1 MTIQQLEYILE
12 VNRTGSITQAA
23 KNLFVT
29 QSGIS
34 SAISALEDE
43 LGFPVFSRNWKGA
56 VPTQR
61 GLRVLEHAARICEHR
76 NMMLGE
82 ENAQQGPVRIE
93 TSLYTPLSRAFVR
106 LCGEYGD
113 RGQNGLVHRSGRGVD
128 GMLERLRAREADLAV
143 LVLQE
148 TSRPEQKDPQLV
160 WQLRKRIPVA
170 LRIGPGHPLYH
181 KAELTAEDF
190 RTDRIIDDASGVMM
204 KASTLWKFVQV
215 DLDRALLESDRTT
228 RYEMV
233 AAGLGYTLSCK
244 LPESVDRQYGFR
256 SIPLEGPQYE
266 VYSVTGR
273 DDPVRQ
279 EVCRYLELVDEELA
293 DL

>member
-1 MTIQQLEYILE
+1 MTMQQLEYILE

-43 LGFPVFSRNWKGA
+43 LGFSVFSRNWKGA

-76 NMMLGE
+76 DLMLGE
-82 ENAQQGPVRIE
+82 ETSGISPVRIE
-93 TSLYTPLSRAFVR
+93 TSLYAPLSRAFVR
-106 LCGEYGD
+106 LCAQYGEHG
-113 RGQNGLVHRSGRGVD
+113 GTGLVHRAGRGVD
-128 GMLERLRAREADLAV
+128 GMLEHLRTQEADLAV
-143 LVLQE
+143 VVVLE
-148 TSRPEQKDPQLV
+148 TSRPEQKDTQLE
-160 WQLRKRIPVA
+160 WQQRKRIPVV

-181 KAELTAEDF
+181 MAELTAEDF
-190 RTDRIIDDASGVMM
+190 RGERIIDDANGMMM
-204 KASTLWKFVQV
+204 KAGTLWKFMDV

-233 AAGLGYTLSCK
+233 AAGLGYALSCR
-244 LPESVDRQYGFR
+244 LPEQVDRQYGFR

-266 VYSVTGR
+266 VYSVTNR
-273 DDPVRQ
+273 NNPIRP

-293 DL
+293 GL